1 MANNHLSRQSPGNR
15 PEILVDYREKSCKLP
30 DCLSDAGFELIIK
43 KLPYCDYVINQEI
56 FIERKTGRD
65 FATSII
71 DGRLFE
77 QAWKM
82 KRFLPRPLYLIEGN
96 PFNSKINIT
105 REAIKG
111 AAVSLQ
117 AIWHIPMLYAA
128 NIEQSCQVISMIS
141 HQSTKLSN
149 LLELRHGYRP
159 KKLRSKKLYLVQG
172 LPQVGP
178 LIAKRLLDH
187 FKSVRNVMNASEKD
201 LLKVDGIGPKKVKTI
216 QKVLE

>member
-1 MANNHLSRQSPGNR
+1 M
-15 PEILVDYREKSCKLP
+15 V
-30 DCLSDAGFELIIK
+30 IK
-43 KLPYCDYVINQEI
+43 KLPYCDYIINQEI

-65 FATSII
+65 FAISII

-77 QAWKM
+77 QARKM
-82 KRFLPRPLYLIEGN
+82 KRFLPRPLYLVEGN

-128 NIEQSCQVISMIS
+128 NIEQSCQVIIMIS
-141 HQSTKLSN
+141 HQSTTLSN
-149 LLELRHGYRP
+149 LADLRHGYRP
-159 KKLRSKKLYLVQG
+159 KKLRSRKLHLLQG

-178 LIAKRLLDH
+178 SIAKRLLDR
-187 FKSVRNVMNASEKD
+187 FKSVRNVVNASEKD
-201 LLKVDGIGPKKVKTI
+201 LLRVDGIGPKKVKAI

>member
-1 MANNHLSRQSPGNR
+1 MANNHHNRQPPGNR
-15 PEILVDYREKSCKLP
+15 PKILVDYRERSCKLP
-30 DCLSDAGFELIIK
+30 DRLINAGFELIIK

-65 FATSII
+65 FAISII

-77 QAWKM
+77 QARKM
-82 KRFLPRPLYLIEGN
+82 KRFLPRPLYLVEGN

-149 LLELRHGYRP
+149 LAGTETWISP
-159 KKLRSKKLYLVQG
+159 KKIEKQKITFTSRIAAGWTFNRKK
-172 LPQVGP
+172 
-178 LIAKRLLDH
+178 IAGSFQIRTKRCER
-187 FKSVRNVMNASEKD
+187 K
-201 LLKVDGIGPKKVKTI
+201 
-216 QKVLE
+216 